1 MISPKIVVNMTI
13 RSISPPYDVGK
24 TVEVIWQSERK
35 VGESRTFRAE
45 FPVEEVTFLGLEVGQ
60 IYAVPFYHLRPL
72 FSAIRP
78 IYTKPKAGQ

>member
-1 MISPKIVVNMTI
+1 MTI
-13 RSISPPYDVGK
+13 KSISPPYDVGK

-45 FPVEEVTFLGLEVGQ
+45 FPVDEIAMLGLEVGQ
-60 IYAVPFYHLRPL
+60 VYAVPFYHLRPL

-78 IYTKPKAGQ
+78 VHPMKPKGGK